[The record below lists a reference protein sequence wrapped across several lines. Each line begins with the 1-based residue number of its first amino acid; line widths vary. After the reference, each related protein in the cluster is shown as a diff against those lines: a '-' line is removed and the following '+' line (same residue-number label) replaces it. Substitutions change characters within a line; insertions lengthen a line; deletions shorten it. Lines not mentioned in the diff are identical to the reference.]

1 MPINNQMNQFIH
13 LQFKVLPQL
22 IEEALPRLTEVTYE
36 QVIFVGSGSS
46 LNAAAMAD
54 ASFKTFSSM
63 ETSYCSPVEYQEQR
77 LFESQHLLVAI
88 SQTGTSIATRECLTI
103 AKKHNNPTVL
113 ISATLDTERRQAAD
127 TFIDLHCAE
136 ELIGP
141 KTLGFT
147 STYIRLIQLGLS
159 IGQRKGTINSEKIEE
174 VQTHLLVAT
183 QQLPIVFESA
193 EQWIQANLDW
203 ATLPYVTL
211 AGDETIQAL
220 LNEGALKILET
231 LRLPAMAYE
240 IGEFTH
246 GPHRLIHDNSHHI
259 FVASGASK
267 ELTKKVATYA
277 KQHTSNVLLLS
288 IEESAI
294 SLGLTQEII
303 GLELVLT
310 LVFQVLANEWA
321 LKTGFNPDEKVHE
334 EFFTFVGTKN

>member
-1 MPINNQMNQFIH
+1 MNQFIH
-13 LQFKVLPQL
+13 QQFTVLPQL
-22 IEEALPRLTEVTYE
+22 IKETLPVLTETTYE
-36 QVIFVGSGSS
+36 QVVFVGSGSS

-54 ASFKTFSSM
+54 ASFQAFTGVT
-63 ETSYCSPVEYQEQR
+63 TSYCSPVEYQEQG
-77 LFESQHLLVAI
+77 LFEQSHLLVAI
-88 SQTGTSIATRECLTI
+88 SQTGTSIATRDCLDL
-103 AKKHNNPTVL
+103 AKQHNNPTVL
-113 ISATLDTERRQAAD
+113 ISATLDEERRQAAD

-147 STYIRLIQLGLS
+147 STYVRLVQLGLS
-159 IGQRKGTINSEKIEE
+159 IGQEKGVITAEKMTE
-174 VQTHLLVAT
+174 VQQHLLTAT
-183 QQLPIVFESA
+183 EQLPAVFASTEA
-193 EQWIQANLDW
+193 WIQANLDW
-203 ATLPYVTL
+203 ASLPYVTL

-220 LNEGALKILET
+220 LDEGALKILET

-267 ELTKKVATYA
+267 ELTQKVATYA
-277 KQHTSNVLLLS
+277 KQHTPNVLLLS
-288 IEESAI
+288 LEDSPI
-294 SLGLTQEII
+294 SLGLTQETI

-321 LKTGFNPDEKVHE
+321 LQTGFNPDQKVHQ

>member
-1 MPINNQMNQFIH
+1 MQINNQMNAFIH
-13 LQFKVLPQL
+13 QQFTVLPQL
-22 IEEALPRLTEVTYE
+22 IEEELPTLTTTTFE

-54 ASFKTFSSM
+54 ASFKEFSGVQ
-63 ETSYCSPVEYQEQR
+63 TSYCSPVEYQEQR
-77 LFESQHLLVAI
+77 LFEQPHLCVAI
-88 SQTGTSIATRECLTI
+88 SQTGTSIATRDCLEL
-103 AKKHNNPTVL
+103 AKQHHNKTVL
-113 ISATLDTERRQAAD
+113 ISATLDEERRQVAD

-147 STYIRLIQLGLS
+147 STYLRLIQLGLS
-159 IGQRKGTINSEKIEE
+159 IGQQKGTLATETITD
-174 VQTHLLVAT
+174 VQTQLLAAA
-183 QQLPIVFESA
+183 QQLPTVFDST
-193 EQWIQANLDW
+193 EQWIQANLEW
-203 ATLPYVTL
+203 AQLPYITL

-220 LNEGALKILET
+220 LDEGALKILET

-277 KQHTSNVLLLS
+277 KQHTPNVLLLALEDS
-288 IEESAI
+288 PI
-294 SLGLTQEII
+294 SLGLTQETI

-310 LVFQVLANEWA
+310 LIFQVLANEWA
-321 LKTGFNPDEKVHE
+321 LQTGFNPDEKVHQ